1 MKYIAIGLI
10 RIYRL
15 CISPMIGQ
23 VCRFHPTCSEYALQ
37 AFKSYGFFK
46 GMYFT
51 LKRLGKCHPWHPGGL
66 DEIPEND

>member
-37 AFKSYGFFK
+37 AFITYGFFK
-46 GMYFT
+46 GIYLT
-51 LKRLGKCHPWHPGGL
+51 LKRLGKCHPWHPGGM